1 MSSPS
6 ELISARREDVLQA
19 YNSARATNHRLFLE
33 GDDKATAEYIFPN
46 QMEDANNIVDKFY
59 KNKRRVIS
67 IQKKTKVG
75 ADGLMIEIA
84 KLLTTHIDDKFV
96 VNPANV
102 RILTG
107 MSNAG
112 WEKDMKDK
120 APNCFKDKI
129 FHHGKLSRA
138 ELLNI
143 RNGLFIID
151 EIDTGDKEYQVLHT
165 TLKEA
170 GVLDVKHMEE
180 HNNRFVFIS
189 ATMIKELYDL
199 YPWGE
204 LHELYKMSIPASY
217 FGHKDFLYKGIVKDF
232 YSLSSKENADKWVQ
246 EDIISRYGNDYRV
259 HLVRVTAKIVDVVQ
273 NACIRKGVAFRNH
286 TSTDRLSE
294 DEIKEFFKEPL
305 TQHIVLGVKGFFRR
319 ANLIPNRWKLRIGA
333 THELYTKVV
342 DNNVQI
348 QGLTGRM
355 TGYWRGD
362 IEGGHKTGPH
372 RTSIK
377 AIEEYEKTYLD
388 PFGTNSYQT
397 AGFKKKKGKVSADPT
412 MLSSKHIQNLEAIDL
427 PVLEDPTDPATIP
440 VVFSI
445 TSAEYESMKRNGR
458 GGKWDYATIIPLIQK
473 YKPDV
478 VSELERIEKNGGKD
492 QIVEP
497 DVEATTYAVYITDFV
512 SASINNKRHKHV
524 GNIKDKSLDTFQ
536 LYLDKVEYRIIISIQ
551 YGSKTIS
558 S

>member
-1 MSSPS
+1 MSSLVD
-6 ELISARREDVLQA
+6 LISARRESVLQA
-19 YNSARATNHRLFLE
+19 YNSAKAENHLRFLE

-46 QMEDANNIVDKFY
+46 QIEDAYAIVDKFY
-59 KNKRRVIS
+59 NHNRRVIS

-84 KLLTTHIDDKFV
+84 KLLTTHSDDNFV
-96 VNPANV
+96 VNPTNV
-102 RILTG
+102 RIITG

-112 WEKDMKDK
+112 WEKDMIDK

-138 ELLNI
+138 DLLSI
-143 RNGLFIID
+143 SDGLIIID
-151 EIDTGDKEYQVLHT
+151 EIDTGDKEFQVLHT

-199 YPWGE
+199 YRWGE
-204 LHELYKMSIPASY
+204 HHELYKMTIPAAY
-217 FGHKDFLYKGIVKDF
+217 FGHKDFLDRGIVKEF
-232 YSLSSKENADKWVQ
+232 YALNTKESAEKWVQ
-246 EDIISRYGNDYRV
+246 EDIINHYADDYRV
-259 HLVRVTAKIVDVVQ
+259 HLVRVTAKTVDIVQ
-273 NACIRKGVAFRNH
+273 NACIRKDVAFRNH
-286 TSTDRLSE
+286 TSTDRLTN
-294 DEIKEFFKEPL
+294 DEINEFFKEPL

-355 TGYWRGD
+355 TGYWRD
-362 IEGGHKTGPH
+362 TIESGHKTGPH

-377 AIEEYEKTYLD
+377 AIEEYEKTYED

-397 AGFKKKKGKVSADPT
+397 SGFRKNKGKVSADST
-412 MLSSKHIQNLEAIDL
+412 MLSPKNIANLDPVEL
-427 PVLEDPTDPATIP
+427 PAVESDDPVPIAHPTPFKTLDEVKQFLKETLNRSVYLAPFHRVDGYELSTRLNSYYNKNKDELLATDRLTVDRYNEIALGL
-440 VVFSI
+440 
-445 TSAEYESMKRNGR
+445 N
-458 GGKWDYATIIPLIQK
+458 L
-473 YKPDV
+473 
-478 VSELERIEKNGGKD
+478 
-492 QIVEP
+492 
-497 DVEATTYAVYITDFV
+497 
-512 SASINNKRHKHV
+512 
-524 GNIKDKSLDTFQ
+524 
-536 LYLDKVEYRIIISIQ
+536 
-551 YGSKTIS
+551 SKTGKGQTYMVYPVYNDMDTADVLYYVRYLKINTD
-558 S
+558 